1 MPLSDEEPRDVAGHL
16 GASRWHTSID
26 TAGFI
31 LLIVKIFGD
40 LVQLRSLT
48 EVVCSVI
55 VAGNRSIAFEIKSA

>member
-1 MPLSDEEPRDVAGHL
+1 MAGHL

-26 TAGFI
+26 TVGFI

-48 EVVCSVI
+48 EVVCSV
-55 VAGNRSIAFEIKSA
+55 VVVGNRCIAFEIKSA